1 MDCTVTTPPV
11 SNALPESLTVLK
23 SALRIE
29 HTADDTYLTELLV
42 AAAEQVGERCGR
54 QVLTCTRR
62 LNVQSWWSGSLDI
75 PFPNLQSVT
84 SITYVDADNATQ
96 TLSASNYTVFTS
108 GTYGRIVL
116 DDGLAPQ
123 LGDDPRPI
131 SINFVCGYGITPAT
145 VPSGLRLAIRE
156 LVRCWYEEKTPRG
169 SFPEHVDALL
179 DNYRLVRFWNE
190 I

>member
-29 HTADDTYLTELLV
+29 HSADDTYLTELLV
-42 AAAEQVGERCGR
+42 AAAEQVGDRCGR

-62 LNVQSWWSGSLDI
+62 LGVSCWWAGSQDI
-75 PFPNLQSVT
+75 PFPKLISVT
-84 SITYVDADNATQ
+84 SITYVDANNDEQ
-96 TLSASNYTVFTS
+96 TLDAGDYSVFT
-108 GTYGRIVL
+108 GGNYGRVVL
-116 DDGLAPQ
+116 GDGIAPQ
-123 LGDDPRPI
+123 LGDDPQPI
-131 SINFVCGYGITPAT
+131 SINFTCGYGITPAS

-156 LVRCWYEEKTPRG
+156 IVRCWYEEKTPRG
-169 SFPEHVDALL
+169 SFPDHVDALL

-190 I
+190 T

>member
-1 MDCTVTTPPV
+1 MDCTVTTPPA
-11 SNALPESLTVLK
+11 SDALPESLTVLK

-42 AAAEQVGERCGR
+42 AAADQIGERCGR

-62 LNVQSWWSGSLDI
+62 LNVSSWWSGSLDL
-75 PFPNLQSVT
+75 PFPKLGSVT
-84 SITYVDADNATQ
+84 SITYIDADNTQQ
-96 TLSASNYTVFTS
+96 TLSASDYDVFAT
-108 GTYGRIVL
+108 GTYGRVVL
-116 DDGLAPQ
+116 GDGIAPT

-131 SINFVCGYGITPAT
+131 SINFTCGYGTTPSS

-156 LVRCWYEEKTPRG
+156 LVRTWYEEKSPRG
-169 SFPEHVDALL
+169 RFPDHVDALL
-179 DNYRLVRFWNE
+179 DPYRLVRYWDE